1 MASLLYR
8 GRLRY
13 DIEDKVGVC
22 IIDSITHCH
31 TKIFQNRRKSRNVA
45 SFLYRGRTE
54 LMNLSSIVF
63 HAVLLKMDT
72 AILKSFKIGENLE
85 MWLRFYI
92 EGGQNWRIYH
102 R

>member
-1 MASLLYR
+1 MASFLHNTK
-8 GRLRY
+8 
-13 DIEDKVGVC
+13 IGVP
-22 IIDSITHCH
+22 IIDSIPHCH
-31 TKIFQNRRKSRNVA
+31 TENALKRDKNQEMWLRCYIEGGFVTIKKTKLEYV
-45 SFLYRGRTE
+45 
-54 LMNLSSIVF
+54 SSIVF
-63 HAVLLKMDT
+63 HT